1 MGIEIDRIRFAP
13 EDYRAFE
20 QRLEENLVALYQLAD
35 DPGFARGPGSLGA
48 ELEMYL
54 VDADGKPLYANQE
67 ILDQAND
74 PQLTLE
80 LNRYN
85 LEYNLSPYALSD
97 APFDSHQTGVPEA
110 GGRGPRRKGRA
121 DRHPAHP
128 ASV

>member
-20 QRLEENLVALYQLAD
+20 QRLEENLAALYQLAD

-48 ELEMYL
+48 ELEMYI

-67 ILDQAND
+67 ILADAQD
-74 PQLTLE
+74 DQLTLE

-85 LEYNLSPYALSD
+85 LEYNLSPYRLD
-97 APFDSHQTGVPEA
+97 ASPFYSTEQEILA
-110 GGRGPRRKGRA
+110 
-121 DRHPAHP
+121 
-128 ASV
+128 